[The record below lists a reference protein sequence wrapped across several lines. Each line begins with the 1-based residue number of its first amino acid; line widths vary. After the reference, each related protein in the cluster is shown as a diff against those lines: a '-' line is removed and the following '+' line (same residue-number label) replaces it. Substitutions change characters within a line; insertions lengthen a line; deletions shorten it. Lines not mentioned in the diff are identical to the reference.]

1 MNNTQIKEMLKKIIK
16 NNKIIHSN
24 MFIGTNLTKKYEYA
38 KDIEFDDILDCIVK
52 IMEQRKTL
60 EV

>member
-16 NNKIIHSN
+16 NNKIIHSY

-38 KDIEFDDILDCIVK
+38 KEFAKTILC
-52 IMEQRKTL
+52 ENQ
-60 EV
+60 E